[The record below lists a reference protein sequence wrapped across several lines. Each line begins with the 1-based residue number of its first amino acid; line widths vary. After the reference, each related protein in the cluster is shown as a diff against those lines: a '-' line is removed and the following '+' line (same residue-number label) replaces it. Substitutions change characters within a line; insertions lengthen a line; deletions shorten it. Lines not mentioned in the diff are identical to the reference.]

1 MSLTDVF
8 TRYLYNTGS
17 HRWLDAGSRRFVS
30 KNNITGE
37 LDRLKAASIR
47 TLEQM
52 TRQLY
57 SGAIDLQQ
65 WQLAVA
71 AELKDAHLA
80 NAMFARGGK
89 SAMNSQALGRVGGNL
104 ADEFRWL
111 QQFAEGIA
119 GGRVSE
125 AQAIYRI
132 GNYGRACEQAYT
144 REWALQRRRPEWRS
158 LPALNQ
164 VPRDGKTTCY
174 GKCNCELVE
183 HEDGIHWKL
192 NPGESCDDCKSL
204 AAGGPYQPGR
214 V

>member
-8 TRYLYNTGS
+8 NRYLYNTGS

-30 KNNITGE
+30 QNNITGE
-37 LDRLKAASIR
+37 LDRLKEASSR
-47 TLEQM
+47 TLEQL

-57 SGAIDLQQ
+57 GGRISLQQ
-65 WQLAVA
+65 WELAVA

-80 NAMFARGGK
+80 NAMFARGGQ

-111 QQFAEGIA
+111 QKFAEGIA
-119 GGRVSE
+119 DGRVSE
-125 AQAIYRI
+125 ASAINRI

-144 REWALQRRRPEWRS
+144 REWALQRRRAEWRS
-158 LPALNQ
+158 LPRLNQ
-164 VPRDGKTTCY
+164 VPRDGKTQCK
-174 GKCNCELVE
+174 GGCNCEITE
-183 HEDGIHWKL
+183 HDDGLHWDL
-192 NPGESCDDCKSL
+192 NPGETCDDCRAL
-204 AAGGPYQPGR
+204 ATGGPYQPGR